1 MDRTD
6 QTEPSLTLEHRH
18 QRSARRFYLLST
30 SFAAV
35 GRNAYYVG
43 AVWVLAV
50 SGEQAGS
57 IALFL
62 ALGSIAEFLV
72 GAPAGRLAD
81 RFDRRY
87 LCMMSDAARIFI
99 LLLTCAALL
108 LPGKPA
114 YVLYSS
120 VILYAFADRIYLL
133 ASSAIIPSIARSGR
147 LVSFNSLAYIGMQ
160 VGNMLA
166 AIAAGW
172 LLDLAPQQLCFL
184 LAAAT
189 FAVSC
194 LSMSRIAVR
203 ASDPTVDHLHR
214 SSMSGQTVASE
225 RLDRVPLALIV
236 SYILIYAMG
245 MLISALASIFVLQE
259 LGGSSTDFGRLEACW
274 AAGAVA
280 SMSILMLKAFND
292 ADGRAIPIIVML
304 SGAGMAGFHFMRY
317 LEGAVALMVVLGA
330 GYNLTRVLIDVEIQR
345 RTPSAKLGLV
355 KGRIHVACMGLSL
368 VLYAVLAMIGNGITP
383 SVTFLVFGS
392 GMIVCVAFG
401 HVIKLVTGKF
411 SFHRR
416 PPP

>member
-1 MDRTD
+1 MDRTK
-6 QTEPSLTLEHRH
+6 QTEPSLILEHRH

-50 SGEQAGS
+50 SGELAGS

-99 LLLTCAALL
+99 LLLTSAALL
-108 LPGKPA
+108 VPGKPA

-120 VILYAFADRIYLL
+120 VILYAVADRIYLL
-133 ASSAIIPSIARSGR
+133 ASSAIIPSIARPGR

-184 LAAAT
+184 LAAGT

-194 LSMSRIAVR
+194 LGMSRIAVR
-203 ASDPTVDHLHR
+203 TSGPTADHLLRYH
-214 SSMSGQTVASE
+214 QTDASE
-225 RLDRVPLALIV
+225 RLGRLPLTLIV
-236 SYILIYAMG
+236 NYILIYAMG

-274 AAGAVA
+274 AVGAVV

-304 SGAGMAGFHFMRY
+304 SGVGMASFHFMRN
-317 LEGAVALMVVLGA
+317 LEGVVALMAALGA

-345 RTPSAKLGLV
+345 RIPSAKLGLV
-355 KGRIHVACMGLSL
+355 KGRIHVACMGFSL
-368 VLYAVLAMIGNGITP
+368 ALYAVLAMIGNGITP

-416 PPP
+416 PPS